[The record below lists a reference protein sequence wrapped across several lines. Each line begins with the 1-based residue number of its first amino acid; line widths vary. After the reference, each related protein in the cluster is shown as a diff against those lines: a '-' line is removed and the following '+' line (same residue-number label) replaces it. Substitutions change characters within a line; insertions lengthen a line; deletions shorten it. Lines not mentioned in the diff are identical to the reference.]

1 MTGKYHFSE
10 AINTE
15 LNRFT
20 KPLGLGYVSLNRYH
34 NYLGM
39 FLQWMPCLP
48 AGREQTQLTCDKVRT
63 VDVLSFIAS
72 IKATTSR
79 EIQNRTLQILRQYF
93 DDKKHPHNP
102 AMGIKIKGA
111 IKRIPHNLLDK
122 ETLEYL
128 YKNYPLLTLN
138 NYRDKVITGLVVY
151 QALTSGDLHK
161 IRLDDV
167 KLSEGK
173 VHIRA
178 HSNMNRR
185 VLALEGFQIMELHE
199 YIEQIRPQFT
209 GSSQQLFIS
218 SIGNKPIMNTLRK
231 LMATLRKL
239 HPQVKNLTQLRS
251 SVIAEWLKDKD
262 VRIVQYMAGH
272 KRVSSTER
280 YQSINLKDL
289 QEQLN
294 KFHPLNYEAFLTAE
308 TLV

>member
-1 MTGKYHFSE
+1 MKYQFSA
-10 AINTE
+10 AISAE
-15 LNRFT
+15 LDQFT
-20 KPLGLGYVSLNRYH
+20 KPLGLGYVSLNRYR

-39 FLQWMPCLP
+39 FLQWM
-48 AGREQTQLTCDKVRT
+48 EQTRLTSDKVKT

-93 DDKKHPHNP
+93 DDKQHPYNP

-122 ETLEYL
+122 ETLEGL
-128 YKNYPLLTLN
+128 YKNYPLLTRN

-173 VHIRA
+173 IHIRA
-178 HSNMNRR
+178 HSNMNSR

-199 YIEQIRPQFT
+199 YMEQVRPQFLVPF
-209 GSSQQLFIS
+209 SQELAINNKQLFLS
-218 SIGNKPIMNTLRK
+218 SKGNKHIMNTLRK

-239 HPQVKNLTQLRS
+239 HPKVKNLMQLRS

-280 YQSINLKDL
+280 YQAINLEDL

-294 KFHPLNYEAFLTAE
+294 KFHPLG
-308 TLV
+308 